1 MGGSATASRCRIRQA
16 RRRCAR
22 RCRATA
28 ASRSSSDGAAMTAP
42 ADQLTGLI
50 DQLRDVLEEERRA
63 LLSGTAEAINAVAQ
77 RKLLLADRIE
87 QATVIPGT
95 QQPGAAE
102 LVALTRYN
110 QENAVI
116 CDTMLRH
123 LTAAIDRLRRQDPH
137 RSYKSDGSEQ
147 SHS

>member
-1 MGGSATASRCRIRQA
+1 MAS
-16 RRRCAR
+16 
-22 RCRATA
+22 
-28 ASRSSSDGAAMTAP
+28 P
-42 ADQLTGLI
+42 ADQLTELI

-63 LLSGTAEAINAVAQ
+63 LLSGTAEAISGVAQ
-77 RKLLLADRIE
+77 RKLLLADMIE
-87 QATVIPGT
+87 QATATPGMPR
-95 QQPGAAE
+95 PGVAE
-102 LVALTRYN
+102 LVALARYN

-147 SHS
+147 NHSAKHALGAA